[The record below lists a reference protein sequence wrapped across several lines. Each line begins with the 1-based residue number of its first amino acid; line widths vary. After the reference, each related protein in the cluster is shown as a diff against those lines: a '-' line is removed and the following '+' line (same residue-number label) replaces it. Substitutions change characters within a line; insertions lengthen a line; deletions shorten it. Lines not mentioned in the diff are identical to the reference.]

1 MVLLMEEKLLLDL
14 QKLEDKAIEQGA
26 TATKVVEVAKIKTG
40 SWTHMKCRYGCP
52 NYGSNLCCP
61 PYAPDYAE
69 TQQFLS
75 EYKYGIIVEFTMEFD
90 GKDMASFADT
100 DLKMSNGLLEI
111 LLNLEKEAFFMNHY
125 RAFALKAGRCRLC
138 EKCNLKKCVNPTKAR
153 PSLEACGIDV
163 FALANDNG
171 FEMKVITGPIKE
183 LKIYGLVL
191 VE

>member
-1 MVLLMEEKLLLDL
+1 
-14 QKLEDKAIEQGA
+14 
-26 TATKVVEVAKIKTG
+26 
-40 SWTHMKCRYGCP
+40 
-52 NYGSNLCCP
+52 
-61 PYAPDYAE
+61 
-69 TQQFLS
+69 
-75 EYKYGIIVEFTMEFD
+75 MEFD